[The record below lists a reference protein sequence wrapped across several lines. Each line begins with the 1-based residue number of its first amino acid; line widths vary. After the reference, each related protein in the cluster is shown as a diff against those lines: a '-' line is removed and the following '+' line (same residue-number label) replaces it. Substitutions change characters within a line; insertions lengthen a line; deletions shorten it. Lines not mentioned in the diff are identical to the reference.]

1 MGWPLVLVLCG
12 VAALL
17 VTIDRVVAA
26 LDARGHL
33 SHRSRRARPLG
44 AAGSGA
50 LGELIDVFQPGH
62 RTLVAEQERER
73 LDIHQSPAEA
83 PPFAID
89 LDAGVAV
96 VDRPLPRRP
105 AP

>member
-17 VTIDRVVAA
+17 VVIDRVVAL

-33 SHRSRRARPLG
+33 PDRSRRARPLG
-44 AAGSGA
+44 SAGSGA

-62 RTLVAEQERER
+62 RTLVAEQERQR
-73 LDIHQSPAEA
+73 LDIHQSPGEA

-96 VDRPLPRRP
+96 LDKPLPRP
-105 AP
+105 DVP

>member
-1 MGWPLVLVLCG
+1 MVLSG

-17 VTIDRVVAA
+17 VVIDRTVAA
-26 LDARGHL
+26 LGARGHL
-33 SHRSRRARPLG
+33 PDRSRRARPLG
-44 AAGSGA
+44 SAGSGA

-62 RTLVAEQERER
+62 RTLVAEQERQR
-73 LDIHQSPAEA
+73 LDIHQTPGEA

-96 VDRPLPRRP
+96 VDKPLPRRP
-105 AP
+105 AV

>member
-17 VTIDRVVAA
+17 VVIDRVVAL
-26 LDARGHL
+26 LDARGRL
-33 SHRSRRARPLG
+33 PDRSRRARPLG
-44 AAGSGA
+44 PSGSGA

-62 RTLVAEQERER
+62 RTLVAEQERQR
-73 LDIHQSPAEA
+73 LDIHQSPGEA

-96 VDRPLPRRP
+96 LDKPLPRPP
-105 AP
+105 AA